1 MSVKALNAAI
11 AELPLELRA
20 KIVMILSNWHTSDS
34 CSNIELIRRTSDLLD
49 ECIPGVGLDLMALY
63 ESEAT
68 EIHDRCSLRIKNAIE
83 KMRVT
88 NAANTTSA
96 ENL

>member
-1 MSVKALNAAI
+1 MSLDALRTSI
-11 AELPLELRA
+11 AELPLELRT
-20 KIVMILSNWHTSDS
+20 KIVMILSDWHTSDS

-68 EIHDRCSLRIKNAIE
+68 EIHDRCSLRIKHAIE

-88 NAANTTSA
+88 NAANTTST
-96 ENL
+96 ESI